1 MDNLLQTSSFEVSR
15 FSKAIGDFGGK
26 NYKFD
31 FSKCFCDFSLII
43 IIYLFLTY
51 PIEMDN
57 FSHSILGKF
66 CAAILIAYYT
76 VQNIMYGLLFC
87 IVVIYYYQKHHTS
100 HIFTSHFENFADYQD
115 SSVEQEINTQITPT
129 ETEEYLHKN
138 PPNSNNTPCNNGMC
152 KYSISNQ
159 KLRTE
164 DEIVKPKNS
173 NEWFSE
179 IIHKFM

>member
-1 MDNLLQTSSFEVSR
+1 MD
-15 FSKAIGDFGGK
+15 
-26 NYKFD
+26 KFD
-31 FSKCFCDFSLII
+31 FSKCFCDFSLIVL
-43 IIYLFLTY
+43 IYLFLTY

-66 CAAILIAYYT
+66 CAAMLIAYYT

-87 IVVIYYYQKHHTS
+87 IVVIYYYQIHHTS
-100 HIFTSHFENFADYQD
+100 HIFSSNFENFTDYDVSIAQ
-115 SSVEQEINTQITPT
+115 SSNYPIIRS
-129 ETEEYLHKN
+129 ETEEYLHKDQHSNCN
-138 PPNSNNTPCNNGMC
+138 PCNGMC
-152 KYSISNQ
+152 KFSISNQ

-179 IIHKFM
+179 IVNKFI